1 METTIEKIIKFSLF
15 FILVISGLIVWL
27 LPKTAVAKK
36 FRMNE
41 QIFNLTNW
49 IGIICGVCGLVVTLI
64 WREFIIETHL
74 MWLILIPWL
83 ILELYSLLVI
93 RSQKTS
99 TIMDEKQEYNLTKA
113 GSLAAAVSI
122 PLMTGVFLLYEGQVL
137 SGSLWF
143 PIYLFLMIF
152 LISFFTL
159 SLFKKE

>member
-1 METTIEKIIKFSLF
+1 METTAEKIIKLSLF

-27 LPKTAVAKK
+27 LPKTAFAKK
-36 FRMNE
+36 IKMNE
-41 QIFNLTNW
+41 QVFNLTNW
-49 IGIICGVCGLVVTLI
+49 IGIICGVCGLVITLI

-74 MWLILIPWL
+74 MWLILLPWL

-143 PIYLFLMIF
+143 PIYLFLTIF